1 MDALESLVKT
11 TMGEIERLVNSKTLV
26 GDPIVAGDNTLIPL
40 ISVGFGFGAGTNS
53 GIITSKQ
60 KGEMSGAGSGGGAG
74 IKPVAVIVVSKGE
87 VKVEPV
93 MSGVS
98 GAIGKMTEIPSN
110 TIEKIVSGVSGAIE
124 KITETVPNAIEK
136 ISESRKEKKEE
147 K

>member
-1 MDALESLVKT
+1 MDDLESLVKT
-11 TMGEIERLVNSKTLV
+11 TMGEIERLVNTKTLV
-26 GDPIVAGDNTLIPL
+26 GDPIVVGDNTLIPL

-53 GIITSKQ
+53 GISTSKQ

-74 IKPVAVIVVSKGE
+74 IKPVAVIVINKDE

-98 GAIGKMTEIPSN
+98 GAI
-110 TIEKIVSGVSGAIE
+110 E
-124 KITETVPNAIEK
+124 KITETAPKAIEK
-136 ISESRKEKKEE
+136 ILESRKEKKEE